1 MTIAPGGRGRSFL
14 TPPPPLSPPVG
25 WRPPWGGI
33 ALAKQKSAILHETAE
48 DEVSS
53 GEKELRAAAGFSKQR
68 RVLVAVVLAPAYH
81 WKRFAPKILFD
92 KIHTSCA
99 IHISRTCMVLS
110 RYYMCA
116 LL

>member
-1 MTIAPGGRGRSFL
+1 MAPGGRVRSLL
-14 TPPPPLSPPVG
+14 TPPPLSPPVG

-92 KIHTSCA
+92 KIHTSFA

>member
-1 MTIAPGGRGRSFL
+1 MAPGGRVRSFL

-33 ALAKQKSAILHETAE
+33 ALAKQKSAILHETAV

-68 RVLVAVVLAPAYH
+68 RVLVAAGFAPAYH

-92 KIHTSCA
+92 KIHTSFA
-99 IHISRTCMVLS
+99 IHISRTCLVLS
-110 RYYMCA
+110 CYYMCA

>member
-1 MTIAPGGRGRSFL
+1 M
-14 TPPPPLSPPVG
+14 G

-53 GEKELRAAAGFSKQR
+53 GEKEHRAAAGFSKQR

-92 KIHTSCA
+92 KIHTSFL
-99 IHISRTCMVLS
+99 IYISRACLVLS
-110 RYYMCA
+110 CYHMCA

>member
-1 MTIAPGGRGRSFL
+1 MAPGGRVRSLL
-14 TPPPPLSPPVG
+14 TPPALSPPVG
-25 WRPPWGGI
+25 WSPPWGGI

-53 GEKELRAAAGFSKQR
+53 GEKELRAAAGFPKQR

-81 WKRFAPKILFD
+81 LKRFAPKILFD
-92 KIHTSCA
+92 KIHTSFA
-99 IHISRTCMVLS
+99 IHITRTCLVFS
-110 RYYMCA
+110 CYYMCA

>member
-1 MTIAPGGRGRSFL
+1 MAPGGRVRSLL
-14 TPPPPLSPPVG
+14 TPPALSPPVG
-25 WRPPWGGI
+25 WSPPWGGI

-81 WKRFAPKILFD
+81 WKGLHRKFCFT
-92 KIHTSCA
+92 KIHTSFA
-99 IHISRTCMVLS
+99 IHITRTCLVLS
-110 RYYMCA
+110 CYYMCA